1 METHIFVP
9 SSKKDILYCKKCQK
23 LSYKGVISQ
32 SLQINFSIKLNMD
45 PLSLKFVPF
54 SKVTNY
60 NLDNHVKYIQNKNI
74 GISNIIYL
82 INRFGL
88 NSMILYK
95 AISLMD
101 QIYLENDVLI
111 DNIKTISTICIFL
124 VIQFNE
130 CCKIY
135 NNNDYFNKNEIIFHS
150 FFGNNKLNQ
159 NKPNING
166 FFQYIKNN
174 VNNFSYWEVLCI
186 KYLNYDLRKSSA
198 YDYLLLFFRLG
209 IFFCEEKIDVNNKF
223 NICLQILDYIIN
235 DSKACNFSQ
244 YILAMSIIKVAFE
257 FEKNFDKNIFKVIYG
272 VDLYKKKYIDCSNMI
287 KNILSL
293 KIQNEINYNNY
304 YYILNNIYQNNF
316 IKNFPYITNI
326 INNTE
331 IFFYLSQLQI
341 NKNKNEEEKKDNIN
355 YINTSPK
362 FFIDSYINQEGNKK
376 FNFGIFDIKNNIVN
390 NNKIINNNNFM
401 SKGLFSYN

>member
-1 METHIFVP
+1 METHIFIP

-32 SLQINFSIKLNMD
+32 SLQINFEIKLNMD
-45 PLSLKFVPF
+45 PLTLKFVPF

-101 QIYLENDVLI
+101 QIYLENEISI

-124 VIQFNE
+124 VLQFNE
-130 CCKIY
+130 CCKLY
-135 NNNDYFNKNEIIFHS
+135 NNIDFFNKNEIIFHS
-150 FFGNNKLNQ
+150 FFGNNILNQ
-159 NKPNING
+159 NKPNIKG
-166 FFQYIKNN
+166 FFQYIKKN
-174 VNNFSYWEVLCI
+174 VNNFNYWEILCL

-209 IFFCEEKIDVNNKF
+209 IFFCKEKIDVNSKF
-223 NICLQILDYIIN
+223 NFCLEILDYIIN
-235 DSKACNFSQ
+235 DSKICDFSQ

-272 VDLYKKKYIDCSNMI
+272 VDLCKKKYIDCSNMV
-287 KNILSL
+287 KSVLSL
-293 KIQNEINYNNY
+293 KIQNQINYNNY
-304 YYILNNIYQNNF
+304 NYILNIIYQNNY
-316 IKNFPYITNI
+316 ISNFPYISNI
-326 INNTE
+326 LNNNE
-331 IFFYLSQLQI
+331 ISFYLSQLQ
-341 NKNKNEEEKKDNIN
+341 NNKNEEGESNKLKS
-355 YINTSPK
+355 INTSPK
-362 FFIDSYINQEGNKK
+362 FFIDSYVNQEGNKK
-376 FNFGIFDIKNNIVN
+376 FNFGIFNINNIVN

-401 SKGLFSYN
+401 SKGLVSYN